1 MPAWEWLLVALGVS
15 VASWAALVAALAIAG
30 RREDARAVA
39 GFVPDCVV
47 LLRGLLGDPRLPRS
61 RKWLLAGLL
70 LYLASPIDLVPD
82 FIPVVGQLD
91 DAIVLVLV
99 LRSVLRAGGPDL
111 IREHWRGPPRS
122 LAAILRLVEPRS

>member
-70 LYLASPIDLVPD
+70 LYLASPVDLVPD

-122 LAAILRLVEPRS
+122 LDAILRLVEPRA